1 MQFDLVIE
9 NWLLFYGGVKI
20 TLMLMVVVCASSF
33 VIALPLA
40 VLRAYEVA
48 GVRWIIHGYTRVVR
62 GTPLLVQV
70 YIIYY
75 GLGQFGFIRETV
87 LWVVL
92 SEAMYCLI
100 LGLIINNTAYLIE
113 ILRGSIHE
121 IPAGIVEAGKA
132 MGMSRTMML
141 RLVILPIAIRR
152 SLPVLSNEVIFVM
165 HATAVAST
173 ITIVDIL
180 GAGRALNGTYYV
192 AYEGFITAAL
202 LYILISYSISWLFRR
217 LERRY
222 LAPLAMS

>member
-1 MQFDLVIE
+1 MHFDLVFE
-9 NWLLFYGGVKI
+9 NWALFYGGVKI
-20 TLMLMVVVCASSF
+20 TLMLMVVVFASSF

-40 VLRAYEVA
+40 VLRAYEVP
-48 GVRWIIHGYTRVVR
+48 GVRWVIHGYTRVVR

-75 GLGQFGFIRETV
+75 GLGQFGFIRGTP

-113 ILRGSIHE
+113 ILRGAIRE
-121 IPAGIVEAGKA
+121 VPGGTVEACKA
-132 MGMSRTMML
+132 MGMNAAQTL
-141 RLVILPIAIRR
+141 LLVVLPIAVRR
-152 SLPVLSNEVIFVM
+152 SLPVLSNEIIFVM

-180 GAGRALNGTYYV
+180 GAGRALNGSYYV

-202 LYILISYSISWLFRR
+202 LYILVSYSISWLFRG
-217 LERRY
+217 LERRF
-222 LAPLAMS
+222 LTPLAMS

>member
-1 MQFDLVIE
+1 MQFDLIIKH
-9 NWLLFYGGVKI
+9 WALFSSGVS
-20 TLMLMVVVCASSF
+20 TTVMLIAVVFASSF

-48 GVRWIIHGYTRVVR
+48 GVRWVIHGYTRVVR

-75 GLGQFGFIRETV
+75 GLGQFAFIRDTP

-100 LGLIINNTAYLIE
+100 FGLILNTTAYLIE
-113 ILRGSIHE
+113 ILRGAIRE
-121 IPAGIVEAGKA
+121 VPAGVVEASEA
-132 MGMSRTMML
+132 MGMNRTQML
-141 RLVILPIAIRR
+141 LLVILPIAVRR
-152 SLPVLSNEVIFVM
+152 SLPVLSNEMIFVL

-180 GAGRALNGTYYV
+180 GAGRELNGTYYI
-192 AYEGFITAAL
+192 AYEGFITAAV
-202 LYILISYSISWLFRR
+202 LYVLITYSITWFFRL

-222 LAPLAMS
+222 LTPLAMS

>member
-1 MQFDLVIE
+1 MQIDLIIE
-9 NWLLFYGGVKI
+9 NWTLFYSGVKI
-20 TLMLMVVVCASSF
+20 TLMLIVVVFASSF

-40 VLRAYEVA
+40 VLRAYEVT
-48 GVRWIIHGYTRVVR
+48 GVRWVIHGYTRVVR

-75 GLGQFGFIRETV
+75 GLGQFGFIRDTP

-100 LGLIINNTAYLIE
+100 LGLILNNTAYLIE
-113 ILRGSIHE
+113 ILRGAIRE
-121 IPAGIVEAGKA
+121 VPAGVVEAGKA
-132 MGMSRTMML
+132 MGMNRVQML
-141 RLVILPIAIRR
+141 LLVVLPIAVRR
-152 SLPVLSNEVIFVM
+152 SLPVLSNEMIFVL

-180 GAGRALNGTYYV
+180 GAGRALNGSYYV
-192 AYEGFITAAL
+192 AYEGFITAAV
-202 LYILISYSISWLFRR
+202 LYFLITYSISWLFRR

-222 LAPLAMS
+222 LTPLAMS

>member
-1 MQFDLVIE
+1 MQLDLIFD
-9 NWLLFYGGVKI
+9 NWLLFYAGAKT
-20 TLMLMVVVCASSF
+20 TLMLMLIVFSSSF

-48 GVRWIIHGYTRVVR
+48 GVRWVIHGYTRVVR

-75 GLGQFGFIRETV
+75 GLGQFGFIRETP

-92 SEAMYCLI
+92 SEALYCLV
-100 LGLIINNTAYLIE
+100 LGLILNNTAYLVE
-113 ILRGSIHE
+113 ILRGAIRE
-121 IPAGIVEAGKA
+121 VPTGIVEACKSI
-132 MGMSRTMML
+132 GMSPAQT
-141 RLVILPIAIRR
+141 LVLVVLPIAVRR
-152 SLPVLSNEVIFVM
+152 SLPVLANEIIFVM

-192 AYEGFITAAL
+192 AYEGFVTAAV
-202 LYILISYSISWLFRR
+202 LYILIAYSISWLFRR

>member
-1 MQFDLVIE
+1 MHFDLVFE
-9 NWLLFYGGVKI
+9 NWALFYGGVKI
-20 TLMLMVVVCASSF
+20 TLMLMVVVFASSF

-40 VLRAYEVA
+40 VLRAYEVP
-48 GVRWIIHGYTRVVR
+48 GVRWVIHGYTRVVR

-75 GLGQFGFIRETV
+75 GLGQFGFIRGTP

-113 ILRGSIHE
+113 ILRGAIRE
-121 IPAGIVEAGKA
+121 VPGGTVEACEA
-132 MGMSRTMML
+132 MGMNAAQTL
-141 RLVILPIAIRR
+141 LLVILPIAVRR
-152 SLPVLSNEVIFVM
+152 SLPVLSNEIIFVM

-180 GAGRALNGTYYV
+180 GAGRALNGSYYV

-202 LYILISYSISWLFRR
+202 LYILISYSISWLFRG

-222 LAPLAMS
+222 LTPLAMS